1 MKSKFI
7 FSWAHFIE
15 AFRPAS
21 SLMMLQGVLFL
32 LFADAEQ
39 LLAWGRGSVLIGML
53 FWAGW
58 AIAKQLGVGKTQN
71 MRDARF

>member
-58 AIAKQLGVGKTQN
+58 AIAKQLGAGKARN
-71 MRDARF
+71 MRNARF

>member
-58 AIAKQLGVGKTQN
+58 AIARTLGQSKDRGMHDTG
-71 MRDARF
+71 F